1 VSEWT
6 ERPVQALEQWLF
18 IARQTQKD
26 DAWKAVLRLAPGL
39 FHDAALIEA
48 LHYQL
53 RRKPGDEELIEDL
66 VEAYERLGSRSQR
79 CATCNRTPATPP
91 TWSGW
96 PGWPNAQA
104 SPTRR

>member
-39 FHDAALIEA
+39 FHDAALIS
-48 LHYQL
+48 
-53 RRKPGDEELIEDL
+53 KPCTTN
-66 VEAYERLGSRSQR
+66 
-79 CATCNRTPATPP
+79 CAANRAMK
-91 TWSGW
+91 S
-96 PGWPNAQA
+96 
-104 SPTRR
+104 